1 MRIPPN
7 AIIASDK
14 IRRYL
19 LIPRLIDDK
28 SRYLARAGFDLST
41 ATELDFAIRKA
52 TAENDAFVERV
63 NEHGTYYNVH
73 GSLTGPNGVV
83 LPVMLVW
90 LQRLD
95 GVFSFVTLIPD

>member
-1 MRIPPN
+1 MWIPPD
-7 AIIASDK
+7 AIIAPDK

-28 SRYLARAGFDLST
+28 SRYLARAGFDQST
-41 ATELDFAIRKA
+41 ATELEIAIRKV
-52 TAENDAFVERV
+52 TAENDAIVERV

-73 GSLTGPNGVV
+73 GLLTGPNAMV

-95 GVFSFVTLIPD
+95 GAFSFVTLIPD